1 MIDSFYENVNWENSS
16 YVKIFLF
23 LVVSFV
29 SIIYNSISILKFE
42 TRNLIFKNYTY
53 KTLLMKIFS

>member
-53 KTLLMKIFS
+53 KILLMKIFS